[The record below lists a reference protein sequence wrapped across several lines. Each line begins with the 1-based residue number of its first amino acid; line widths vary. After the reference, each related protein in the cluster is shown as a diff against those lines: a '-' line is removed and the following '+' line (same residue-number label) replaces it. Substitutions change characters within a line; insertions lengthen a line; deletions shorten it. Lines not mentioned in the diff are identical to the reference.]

1 MKLSIIGALLAVSL
15 FLFLNSAF
23 IVKQTEQALVMQ
35 FGKFVREEK
44 NPGIYFKTPFLQNVE
59 YFDKRLLDFDATPNE
74 VIASDQKRLIVDA
87 FIRYKITNPLLF
99 KQTVGNEMTM
109 RSRLNSILESSLR
122 QVLGSVPLSAV
133 LSEKRAEIMSDIR
146 NLVNLQAMGA
156 KVSGNSEAANIS
168 TGGFGIE
175 VVDVRIKRADLPPA
189 NSEGIYK
196 RMQTERER
204 EAKEFRAKG
213 SEDAQKISS
222 QADKE
227 RTIILAEAKK
237 KAEITRGEGD
247 AAATKIFAESF
258 GKDEDF
264 FQFYRSMQAY
274 KKTLDRKD
282 TTIMMSPDNEF
293 LKFMEKDSSN
303 IPSSR

>member
-1 MKLSIIGALLAVSL
+1 MRILSIASVLG
-15 FLFLNSAF
+15 F
-23 IVKQTEQALVMQ
+23 IVLFVAINSMFVVSQTEQALILQ
-35 FGKFVREEK
+35 FGKPVREIKEAGL
-44 NPGIYFKTPFLQNVE
+44 NFKMPFFQNVE
-59 YFDKRLLDFDATPNE
+59 YFDKRLLDFDSESNE
-74 VIASDQKRLIVDA
+74 VIAADQKRLIVDS
-87 FIRYKITNPLLF
+87 FVRYRITDPLRF

-133 LSEKRAEIMSDIR
+133 LSEKRAEIMEDIR
-146 NLVNLQAMGA
+146 NLVNMQAMGT
-156 KVSGNSEAANIS
+156 KVEGGAENI
-168 TGGFGIE
+168 TKGGFGVE

-213 SEDAQKISS
+213 SEDAQKIRS

-237 KAEITRGEGD
+237 KAEITQGEGD
-247 AAATKIFAESF
+247 AAATKIFADSF
-258 GKDEDF
+258 GQDQDF

-274 KKTLDRKD
+274 KNTLDKKD
-282 TTIMMSPDNEF
+282 TTLIMSPDNEF
-293 LKFMEKDSSN
+293 LKFMEKGAGSS
-303 IPSSR
+303 IPK

>member
-1 MKLSIIGALLAVSL
+1 MKIISIGGVVIAASL
-15 FLFLNSAF
+15 FVLLNSVF
-23 IVKQTEQALVMQ
+23 VVSQTEQALVLE
-35 FGKFVREEK
+35 FGKPVRAVKEAGL
-44 NPGIYFKTPFLQNVE
+44 NFKTPFIQNVE
-59 YFDKRLLDFDATPNE
+59 YFDNRLLEFDAQSNE
-74 VIASDQKRLIVDA
+74 VIAADQKRLIVDA
-87 FIRYKITNPLLF
+87 FVRYRITDPLRF
-99 KQTVGNEMTM
+99 KQAVGNEATM

-133 LSEKRAEIMSDIR
+133 LSEKRAEIMADIR
-146 NLVNLQAMGA
+146 NLVNAQAMGA
-156 KVSGNSEAANIS
+156 KVEGGADNV
-168 TGGFGIE
+168 TKGGFGIE

-213 SEDAQKISS
+213 SEDAQKIRS

-227 RTIILAEAKK
+227 RTIIIAEAKK

-247 AAATKIFAESF
+247 GTATKIFADSF
-258 GKDEDF
+258 GKDQDF

-274 KKTLDRKD
+274 KKTLNQKD
-282 TTIMMSPDNEF
+282 TTMMMSPDSEF
-293 LKFMEKDSSN
+293 LKFMEKGGDS
-303 IPSSR
+303 IPR

>member
-1 MKLSIIGALLAVSL
+1 MKALHITATL
-15 FLFLNSAF
+15 FAAALFILFNSAF
-23 IVKQTEQALVMQ
+23 IVNQTEQALILQ
-35 FGKFVREEK
+35 FGKPVRVIKEAGL
-44 NPGIYFKTPFLQNVE
+44 NFKTPFVQNVE
-59 YFDKRLLDFDATPNE
+59 YFDKRLLDFDAEPNE

-87 FIRYKITNPLLF
+87 FMRYRITDPLRF
-99 KQTVGNEMTM
+99 KQTVGNEATM

-133 LSEKRAEIMSDIR
+133 LSEKRAEIMSNIR
-146 NLVNLQAMGA
+146 NIVNMQAMGA
-156 KVSGNSEAANIS
+156 KVEGGADNI
-168 TGGFGIE
+168 TKGGFGIE

-213 SEDAQKISS
+213 AEDAQKIRS

-227 RTIILAEAKK
+227 RTILLAEAKK

-247 AAATKIFAESF
+247 GTATKIFADSF
-258 GKDEDF
+258 GKDQDF

-274 KKTLDRKD
+274 KKSLDKKD
-282 TTIMMSPDNEF
+282 TTILMSPDSDF
-293 LKFMEKDSSN
+293 LKFMEKSSN
-303 IPSSR
+303 

>member
-1 MKLSIIGALLAVSL
+1 MKFFSVIGISTAIVL
-15 FLFLNSAF
+15 FVLLNSVF
-23 IVKQTEQALVMQ
+23 IVNQTEQALILQ
-35 FGKFVREEK
+35 FGKPERVIK
-44 NPGIYFKTPFLQNVE
+44 QAGLNFKTPFLQNVE
-59 YFDKRLLDFDATPNE
+59 YFDNRLLDFDAQSNE
-74 VIASDQKRLIVDA
+74 VIAADQKRLIVDA
-87 FIRYKITNPLLF
+87 FVRYRITDPLRF

-133 LSEKRAEIMSDIR
+133 LSEKRSEIMSDIR
-146 NLVNLQAMGA
+146 NLVNLQAMGTKIEGGA
-156 KVSGNSEAANIS
+156 DNI
-168 TGGFGIE
+168 TKGGFGIE

-213 SEDAQKISS
+213 AEDAQKIRS

-227 RTIILAEAKK
+227 RTILLAEAKK
-237 KAEITRGEGD
+237 KSEITRGEGD
-247 AAATKIFAESF
+247 GTATKIFADSF
-258 GKDEDF
+258 GRDHDF

-282 TTIMMSPDNEF
+282 TTILMSPDNEF
-293 LKFMEKDSSN
+293 LKFMEKGGDNSGQ
-303 IPSSR
+303 R

>member
-1 MKLSIIGALLAVSL
+1 MKFFSIGVVIVFVGLFAL
-15 FLFLNSAF
+15 LNSAF
-23 IVKQTEQALVMQ
+23 IVNQTEQALVLE
-35 FGKFVREEK
+35 FGKPVRVVK
-44 NPGIYFKTPFLQNVE
+44 DAGLNFKTPFVQNVE
-59 YFDKRLLDFDATPNE
+59 YFDKRLLDFDANPNE

-87 FIRYKITNPLLF
+87 FVRYRITDPLRF

-133 LSEKRAEIMSDIR
+133 LSEKRSAIMGDIR

-156 KVSGNSEAANIS
+156 KVEGGADNI
-168 TGGFGIE
+168 TKGGFGIE

-189 NSEGIYK
+189 NSDGIYK

-213 SEDAQKISS
+213 SEDAQKIRS

-227 RTIILAEAKK
+227 RTIIIAEAKK

-247 AAATKIFAESF
+247 GTATKIFADSF
-258 GKDEDF
+258 GKDQEF

-274 KKTLDRKD
+274 KKTLDKKD

-293 LKFMEKDSSN
+293 LKYMEKGEN
-303 IPSSR
+303 

>member
-1 MKLSIIGALLAVSL
+1 MKILSIGGVIIAVLLLILSGSV
-15 FLFLNSAF
+15 FVVN
-23 IVKQTEQALVMQ
+23 QTEQALVLE
-35 FGKFVREEK
+35 FGKPVRVIKEAGL
-44 NPGIYFKTPFLQNVE
+44 NFKTPFFQNVE
-59 YFDKRLLDFDATPNE
+59 YFDNRLLDFDAQSNE

-87 FIRYKITNPLLF
+87 FVRYRITDPLRF

-122 QVLGSVPLSAV
+122 QVLGGVPLSAV
-133 LSEKRAEIMSDIR
+133 LSEKRSEIMADIR

-156 KVSGNSEAANIS
+156 KVDGGADNV
-168 TGGFGIE
+168 TKGGFGIE

-213 SEDAQKISS
+213 SEDAQKIRS

-227 RTIILAEAKK
+227 RTILIAEAKK

-247 AAATKIFAESF
+247 GTATKIFADSF
-258 GKDEDF
+258 GKDQDF

-274 KKTLDRKD
+274 KKTLDKKD

-293 LKFMEKDSSN
+293 LKYMEKGEGSVKN
-303 IPSSR
+303 

>member
-1 MKLSIIGALLAVSL
+1 MKLSVIGALIAVAL

-44 NPGIYFKTPFLQNVE
+44 NAGIYFKTPFLQNVE
-59 YFDKRLLDFDATPNE
+59 YFDKRLLDFDANPNE
-74 VIASDQKRLIVDA
+74 VIAADQKRLIVDA

-156 KVSGNSEAANIS
+156 KVEGTTETASIA

-213 SEDAQKISS
+213 SEDAQKIRS

-247 AAATKIFAESF
+247 GTATKIFADSF
-258 GKDEDF
+258 GKDEEF

-274 KKTLDRKD
+274 KKTLDKKD

-293 LKFMEKDSSN
+293 LKYMEKGETS
-303 IPSSR
+303 SSR

>member
-1 MKLSIIGALLAVSL
+1 MKFMSVSGVMVVAALFVL
-15 FLFLNSAF
+15 LNSAF
-23 IVKQTEQALVMQ
+23 IVNQTEQALILQ
-35 FGKFVREEK
+35 FGKPVRPVKEA
-44 NPGIYFKTPFLQNVE
+44 GLSFKIPFFQNVE
-59 YFDKRLLDFDATPNE
+59 YFDNRLLEFDAQSKE
-74 VIASDQKRLIVDA
+74 VIAADQKRLIVDA
-87 FIRYKITNPLLF
+87 FVRYRITDPLRF
-99 KQTVGNEMTM
+99 KQSVGNEATM

-122 QVLGSVPLSAV
+122 QVLGGVPLSAV
-133 LSEKRAEIMSDIR
+133 LSEKRSEIMASIR
-146 NLVNLQAMGA
+146 NLVNAQAMGV
-156 KVSGNSEAANIS
+156 KVEGGADNVT

-213 SEDAQKISS
+213 AEDAQKIRS

-247 AAATKIFAESF
+247 GTATKIFADAF
-258 GKDEDF
+258 GKDQEF

-274 KKTLDRKD
+274 KKTLNQKD
-282 TTIMMSPDNEF
+282 TTMLMSPDNEF
-293 LKFMEKDSSN
+293 LKFMEKGGDS
-303 IPSSR
+303 IQR

>member
-1 MKLSIIGALLAVSL
+1 MKLFSLGGALVAVAL
-15 FLFLNSAF
+15 FLLLNSAF
-23 IVKQTEQALVMQ
+23 IVNQTEQALVMQ

-44 NPGIYFKTPFLQNVE
+44 NAGIYFKTPFLQNVE

-74 VIASDQKRLIVDA
+74 VIAADQKRLIVDA
-87 FIRYKITNPLLF
+87 FVRYRITNPLLF

-133 LSEKRAEIMSDIR
+133 LSEKRAEIMSNIR
-146 NLVNLQAMGA
+146 DLVNLQAMGA
-156 KVSGNSEAANIS
+156 KT
-168 TGGFGIE
+168 TGTESVTTSGFGIE

-213 SEDAQKISS
+213 SEDAQKITS

-227 RTIILAEAKK
+227 KTIILAEARK

-247 AAATKIFAESF
+247 AAATKTFAEAF
-258 GKDEDF
+258 GKDQDF
-264 FQFYRSMQAY
+264 FQFYRTMQAY
-274 KKTLDRKD
+274 RKTLDKKD
-282 TTIMMSPDNEF
+282 TSIIMSPDNEF
-293 LKFMEKDSSN
+293 LKLMEKDDSPN
-303 IPSSR
+303 PSSR

>member
-1 MKLSIIGALLAVSL
+1 MRILTIAGAIISVTLFVLLSSV
-15 FLFLNSAF
+15 FVVN
-23 IVKQTEQALVMQ
+23 QTEQALILE
-35 FGKFVREEK
+35 FGKPVRVIKEAGL
-44 NPGIYFKTPFLQNVE
+44 NFKTPFVQNVE
-59 YFDKRLLDFDATPNE
+59 YFDNRLLDFDANSNE

-87 FIRYKITNPLLF
+87 FVRYRITDPLRF
-99 KQTVGNEMTM
+99 KQTVGNEITM

-122 QVLGSVPLSAV
+122 QVLGSVPLATV
-133 LSEKRAEIMSDIR
+133 LSEKRSEIMSNIR
-146 NLVNLQAMGA
+146 NLVNLQAMGK
-156 KVSGNSEAANIS
+156 KVEGGADNIT

-213 SEDAQKISS
+213 SEDAQKIRS

-227 RTIILAEAKK
+227 RTILIAEAKK

-247 AAATKIFAESF
+247 GTATKIFADSF
-258 GKDEDF
+258 GKDQEF

-274 KKTLDRKD
+274 KKTLNQKD
-282 TTIMMSPDNEF
+282 TTMLMSPNNEF
-293 LKFMEKDSSN
+293 LQFMEKGGN
-303 IPSSR
+303 

>member
-1 MKLSIIGALLAVSL
+1 MKLSIVGVLLAVGL
-15 FLFLNSAF
+15 FLLLNSAF
-23 IVKQTEQALVMQ
+23 IVNQTEQVLVMQ

-44 NPGIYFKTPFLQNVE
+44 SAGLYFKTPFLQNVE
-59 YFDKRLLDFDATPNE
+59 YFDKRLLDFDADSKE
-74 VIASDQKRLIVDA
+74 VTAADQKRMSVDA

-99 KQTVGNEMTM
+99 RQTVGDEDKM
-109 RSRLNSILESSLR
+109 RSRLNSILESSLK
-122 QVLGSVPLSAV
+122 QVLGGVPLSAM
-133 LSEKRAEIMSDIR
+133 LSEKRAEIMSNIR

-156 KVSGNSEAANIS
+156 KVTGDSETANIS
-168 TGGFGIE
+168 SGGFGIE

-196 RMQTERER
+196 RMNTERER

-213 SEDAQKISS
+213 AEDAQKIRS

-227 RTIILAEAKK
+227 RTIILADARK

-247 AAATKIFAESF
+247 GIATKIFAESF
-258 GKDEDF
+258 GKDEEF

-274 KKTLDRKD
+274 KKTLDKKD

-293 LKFMEKDSSN
+293 LKFMEKDDSN
-303 IPSSR
+303 SPSSR

>member
-1 MKLSIIGALLAVSL
+1 MKFFNVGVVAVVAAIFLL
-15 FLFLNSAF
+15 FNSAF
-23 IVKQTEQALVMQ
+23 VVSQTNQALVLQ
-35 FGKFVREEK
+35 FGKPERVVKEAGL
-44 NPGIYFKTPFLQNVE
+44 NFKIPFFQNVE
-59 YFDKRLLDFDATPNE
+59 YFDKRLLDFNAASKE
-74 VIASDQKRLIVDA
+74 VIAADQKRLIVDA
-87 FIRYKITNPLLF
+87 FVRYRITDPLRF

-122 QVLGSVPLSAV
+122 QVLGSVPLATV
-133 LSEKRAEIMSDIR
+133 LSEKRSEIMDNIR
-146 NLVNLQAMGA
+146 NLVNLQAIGKKVEGGA
-156 KVSGNSEAANIS
+156 DNL
-168 TGGFGIE
+168 TQGGFGIE

-213 SEDAQKISS
+213 AEDAQKIRS

-247 AAATKIFAESF
+247 GKATKIFADSF
-258 GKDEDF
+258 GRDEDF

-274 KKTLDRKD
+274 KKTLNKKD
-282 TTIMMSPDNEF
+282 TTMIMSPDNEF
-293 LKFMEKDSSN
+293 LKFMEKSINSGV
-303 IPSSR
+303 R

>member
-1 MKLSIIGALLAVSL
+1 MRLLSVGSVFIFAI
-15 FLFLNSAF
+15 F
-23 IVKQTEQALVMQ
+23 IVLYSSMFVVNQTEQALILQ
-35 FGKFVREEK
+35 FGKPERVIKE
-44 NPGIYFKTPFLQNVE
+44 PGLNFKLPFIQNVE
-59 YFDKRLLDFDATPNE
+59 YFDNRLLDYDAQSNE
-74 VIASDQKRLIVDA
+74 VIAADQKRLIVDS
-87 FIRYKITNPLLF
+87 FVRYRITDPLRF

-122 QVLGSVPLSAV
+122 QVLGGVPLSAV
-133 LSEKRAEIMSDIR
+133 LSEKRAEIMEDIK
-146 NLVNLQAMGA
+146 NLVNLQAMGQKIEGGA
-156 KVSGNSEAANIS
+156 DNI
-168 TGGFGIE
+168 TKGGFGIE
-175 VVDVRIKRADLPPA
+175 VIDVRIKRADLPPA

-213 SEDAQKISS
+213 SEDAQKIRS

-227 RTIILAEAKK
+227 RTIILAEANK

-247 AAATKIFAESF
+247 GQATRIFADSF
-258 GKDEDF
+258 GKDQDF

-274 KKTLDRKD
+274 RNALDKKD

-293 LKFMEKDSSN
+293 LKFMEKGEGQT
-303 IPSSR
+303 SR

>member
-1 MKLSIIGALLAVSL
+1 MKLLSIGSIAILAI
-15 FLFLNSAF
+15 F
-23 IVKQTEQALVMQ
+23 IVLSSSMFVVSQTEQALILQ
-35 FGKFVREEK
+35 FGKPERVIKE
-44 NPGIYFKTPFLQNVE
+44 PGLKFKLPFIQNVE
-59 YFDKRLLDFDATPNE
+59 YFDNRLLDYDAQSNE
-74 VIASDQKRLIVDA
+74 VIAADQKRLIVDS
-87 FIRYKITNPLLF
+87 FVRYRITDPLRF

-122 QVLGSVPLSAV
+122 QVLGGVPLSAV
-133 LSEKRAEIMSDIR
+133 LSEKRAEIMENIK
-146 NLVNLQAMGA
+146 NLVNLQAMGQKIEGGA
-156 KVSGNSEAANIS
+156 DNI
-168 TGGFGIE
+168 TKGGFGIE
-175 VVDVRIKRADLPPA
+175 VIDVRIKRADLPPA

-213 SEDAQKISS
+213 SEDAQKIRS

-227 RTIILAEAKK
+227 RTIILAEANK

-247 AAATKIFAESF
+247 GQATKIFADSF
-258 GKDEDF
+258 GKDQDF

-274 KKTLDRKD
+274 RNTLDKKD

-293 LKFMEKDSSN
+293 LKFMEKGEGSTR
-303 IPSSR
+303 P

>member
-1 MKLSIIGALLAVSL
+1 MKISSISAIIISTV
-15 FLFLNSAF
+15 AF
-23 IVKQTEQALVMQ
+23 ILLSSVFIVNQTEQALILQ
-35 FGKFVREEK
+35 FGKPVRVIKEA
-44 NPGIYFKTPFLQNVE
+44 GLHFKTPFVQNVE
-59 YFDKRLLDFDATPNE
+59 YFDNRLLDFDADQNE
-74 VIASDQKRLIVDA
+74 VIAADQKRLIVDA
-87 FIRYKITNPLLF
+87 FVRYRITDPLRF
-99 KQTVGNEMTM
+99 KQTVGNEVTM

-133 LSEKRAEIMSDIR
+133 LSEKRSEIMANIR

-156 KVSGNSEAANIS
+156 KVEGGTDNI
-168 TGGFGIE
+168 TKGGFGIE

-213 SEDAQKISS
+213 SEDAQKIRS

-227 RTIILAEAKK
+227 RTILLAEAKK
-237 KAEITRGEGD
+237 KSEITRGEGD
-247 AAATKIFAESF
+247 GTATKIFADAF
-258 GKDEDF
+258 GRDQEF

-274 KKTLDRKD
+274 KKTINQKD
-282 TTIMMSPDNEF
+282 TTMLMSPNNEF
-293 LKFMEKDSSN
+293 LQFMEKGGN
-303 IPSSR
+303 

>member
-1 MKLSIIGALLAVSL
+1 MKLFSVSIVIIFVGL
-15 FLFLNSAF
+15 FVLLNSAF
-23 IVKQTEQALVMQ
+23 VVSQTEQALILQ
-35 FGKFVREEK
+35 FGKPIRVIKEAGL
-44 NPGIYFKTPFLQNVE
+44 NFKTPFVQNVE
-59 YFDKRLLDFDATPNE
+59 YFDKRLLDFDANPNE
-74 VIASDQKRLIVDA
+74 VIAADQKRLIVDA
-87 FIRYKITNPLLF
+87 FVRYRITDPLRF

-133 LSEKRAEIMSDIR
+133 LSEKRSEIMADIR

-156 KVSGNSEAANIS
+156 KIEGGADNI
-168 TGGFGIE
+168 TKGGFGIE

-196 RMQTERER
+196 RMQTERDR

-213 SEDAQKISS
+213 SEDAQKIKS

-237 KAEITRGEGD
+237 KSEITRGEGD
-247 AAATKIFAESF
+247 GTATKIFADSF
-258 GKDEDF
+258 GRDEEF

-274 KKTLDRKD
+274 KKTLDKKD

-293 LKFMEKDSSN
+293 LQYMEKGQN
-303 IPSSR
+303 

>member
-1 MKLSIIGALLAVSL
+1 MKFFSVGGILFAVAFFIL
-15 FLFLNSAF
+15 LNSAF
-23 IVKQTEQALVMQ
+23 IVNQTEQALVLQ
-35 FGKFVREEK
+35 FGKPVRVIQEAGL
-44 NPGIYFKTPFLQNVE
+44 NFKTPFVQNVE
-59 YFDKRLLDFDATPNE
+59 YYDKRLLDFDANPNE

-87 FIRYKITNPLLF
+87 FVRYRITDPLRF
-99 KQTVGNEMTM
+99 KQTVGNETTM

-122 QVLGSVPLSAV
+122 QVLGSVPLSDV

-146 NLVNLQAMGA
+146 DLVNLQAMGA
-156 KVSGNSEAANIS
+156 KAEGDTNNS
-168 TGGFGIE
+168 TKGGFGIE

-204 EAKEFRAKG
+204 EAKEFRARG
-213 SEDAQKISS
+213 SEDAQKIRS

-237 KAEITRGEGD
+237 KSEITRGEGD
-247 AAATKIFAESF
+247 GTATKIFADSF
-258 GKDEDF
+258 GRDQDF

-274 KKTLDRKD
+274 KKTLSSKD
-282 TTIMMSPDNEF
+282 TTILMSPDNAF
-293 LKFMEKDSSN
+293 LQFMEKGGDSAN
-303 IPSSR
+303 RN